1 MKLRLSLFLALIGS
15 TATFAQSDN
24 CSTATVLSVN
34 SSCVT
39 TAGTTASATQ
49 SIVGC
54 VGTADDDVWYEF
66 VATGLTIRTTYK
78 IRVYHFA
85 AGAGSGTFTICVTNP
100 PVAPANDACGGA
112 VSLTVNPSCSYTS
125 GTTVGA
131 TQSYAGCSGTAT
143 SLR

>member
-66 VATGLTIRTTYK
+66 VATGTSQQIVVTPSASFDAVVQLFSGTCAALISNTCKNDFGVGLSETINATGLTI
-78 IRVYHFA
+78 
-85 AGAGSGTFTICVTNP
+85 GTDRKSTRLNSSHIT
-100 PVAPANDACGGA
+100 
-112 VSLTVNPSCSYTS
+112 
-125 GTTVGA
+125 
-131 TQSYAGCSGTAT
+131 
-143 SLR
+143 